1 MRKLFVT
8 LIATAILSL
17 MLAYPV
23 AANGTEV
30 LINLDKRQYAPGEQG
45 TFSITVRNTSENPI
59 EVKNVS
65 IVFGSWMMYTVDGWD
80 ELGNQTIDYSDLAP
94 IGSNKTVALE
104 DVSFTVPTDGR
115 ATSTY
120 VYVKVYT
127 DKQMLTPQTPSYVD
141 VVEPEALNTQRSLD
155 NIVTLLTLVA
165 ILAIISAIIIA
176 AAVFLSGRRPAGVTW
191 QKEE

>member
-17 MLAYPV
+17 MLVYPV
-23 AANGTEV
+23 AANGINV
-30 LINLDKRQYAPGEQG
+30 YINLDKRQYASGEQG
-45 TFSITVRNTSENPI
+45 TVSITIRNTSESPI

-65 IVFGSWMMYTVDGWD
+65 IVFDSWMMYTVDGWD
-80 ELGNQTIDYSDLAP
+80 ALGNKTIDYSDLAP
-94 IGSNKTVALE
+94 IGSNKTVALQ

-115 ATSTY
+115 AVSTD
-120 VYVKVYT
+120 VYIRIYT
-127 DKQMLTPQTPSYVD
+127 DKQVLTQYAHID
-141 VVEPEALNTQRSLD
+141 VVEPEVLNLQRSLD

-165 ILAIISAIIIA
+165 ILAIISAVIIA

>member
-8 LIATAILSL
+8 LVVMALLSL

-23 AANGTEV
+23 AANGIEV
-30 LINLDKRQYAPGEQG
+30 YVNLDKRQYASGEQG
-45 TFSITVRNTSENPI
+45 TLSITIRNTSENPI
-59 EVKNVS
+59 ELKNVS
-65 IVFGSWMMYTVDGWD
+65 IEFDSWMMYTVDGWD
-80 ELGNQTIDYSDLAP
+80 ELGNKTIDYSDLDP

-115 ATSTY
+115 ATSTHFDVW
-120 VYVKVYT
+120 VY
-127 DKQMLTPQTPSYVD
+127 S
-141 VVEPEALNTQRSLD
+141 NTQTLHYSDYINVVDLSTQSLLRALD

>member
-17 MLAYPV
+17 MLVYPV
-23 AANGTEV
+23 AANGIDV
-30 LINLDKRQYAPGEQG
+30 YINLDKRQYAPGEQG
-45 TFSITVRNTSENPI
+45 TISITIRNTSESPI

-65 IVFGSWMMYTVDGWD
+65 IVFSNWMMYTVKGWD
-80 ELGNQTIDYSDLAP
+80 ALGNKTIDYSDLAP
-94 IGSNKTVALE
+94 IGSNKTVALQ

-115 ATSTY
+115 AVSTD
-120 VYVKVYT
+120 VYIRIYT
-127 DKQMLTPQTPSYVD
+127 DKQVLTQSTHID
-141 VVEPEALNTQRSLD
+141 VVEPEVLNLQRSLD
-155 NIVTLLTLVA
+155 NMVTLLTLLS
-165 ILAIISAIIIA
+165 ILAIISAIIVA

>member
-8 LIATAILSL
+8 LMAAAILSL
-17 MLAYPV
+17 VLVYPV
-23 AANGTEV
+23 VANGVDVYINFNKTE
-30 LINLDKRQYAPGEQG
+30 YAPGEQG
-45 TFSITVRNTSENPI
+45 TFSIVMRNTGDSPI

-65 IVFGSWMMYTVDGWD
+65 VTFDSWMMYTVDGWD
-80 ELGNQTIDYSDLAP
+80 KLGNMTIDYSDLAP
-94 IGSNKTVALE
+94 IGSNKTSALD

-115 ATSTY
+115 ATSTD
-120 VYVKVYT
+120 VYIRIYT
-127 DKQMLTPQTPSYVD
+127 DKQVLTQHEYVN
-141 VVEPEALNTQRSLD
+141 VVAPEVVNLQRSLD

-191 QKEE
+191 QKED

>member
-8 LIATAILSL
+8 LMATAILSL
-17 MLAYPV
+17 MLVYPV
-23 AANGTEV
+23 AANGV
-30 LINLDKRQYAPGEQG
+30 DVYVGFSKRQYAPGEQG
-45 TFSITVRNTSENPI
+45 SFSITIRNTGDNPI

-65 IVFGSWMMYTVDGWD
+65 VVFESWMMYTVDGWD

-94 IGSNKTVALE
+94 IGSNKTAPLD

-115 ATSTY
+115 AMSTD
-120 VYVKVYT
+120 VYIRIYT
-127 DKQMLTPQTPSYVD
+127 DKQVLTEYEHVD
-141 VVEPEALNTQRSLD
+141 VVEPEVLNLQRSLD

-191 QKEE
+191 QKED